1 MTESSGM
8 MRAGAAAP
16 LETLALLGPP
26 PLARGEDVAAYNELL
41 ARLCATL
48 RPSDSLEEIWIRDVV
63 DLVWDTIRLRRIRM
77 KAWLLTYRTER
88 EVRSKLKP
96 GFDDAEKM
104 GRSWATGDEAA
115 AKQVEQALITVGFSI
130 EIAMAL
136 SMLGLIGVVERIDR
150 MLVSA
155 EARRSAALREI
166 DHHRGPFAQKLRR
179 AIAQAEA
186 SEMRADAPPIA
197 AQAQPA

>member
-1 MTESSGM
+1 MTESTGM
-8 MRAGAAAP
+8 MRAGGAAP

-26 PLARGEDVAAYNELL
+26 PLVRGEDVAGYNELL

-63 DLVWDTIRLRRIRM
+63 DLVWDTIRLRRM

-88 EVRSKLKP
+88 EVRGKLSH
-96 GFDDAEKM
+96 GFEHAQEM

-115 AKQVEQALITVGFSI
+115 VKQVEQALISVGSSI
-130 EIAMAL
+130 ETAMAL
-136 SMLGLIGVVERIDR
+136 SMLGLVEVVERLDR

-155 EARRSAALREI
+155 EVRRSAALREI
-166 DHHRGPFAQKLRR
+166 DYHRGPFAQKLRC
-179 AIAQAEA
+179 AIAQVEA
-186 SEMRADAPPIA
+186 SEVTRDAPPIA
-197 AQAQPA
+197 ADAQPA